1 MRDENVLTMGRRISN
16 IYHADSIGISEKKID
31 EDVEKNDPMLIE
43 QLSLSLR
50 SLSEVRY
57 LCFLSKMNFR
67 IAERLEEKAER
78 MMVESKRYR
87 QRYSLRGGKYALFQE
102 VFHRDR
108 AHNYKLSAQDHLRR
122 AFTELNTAYLIINKN
137 GKTDWPPET
146 ETNPTTIMTY
156 NRTFGFLQKRYRH
169 SMAHVGA
176 GKLPSFW
183 EYKRGKTHN
192 VHLAK
197 IISDR
202 QLKLLTTVIKQVEED
217 LKNSRI
223 AVIKRLYLRYVIPWL
238 ASYRTFHR
246 GDVLVIQ

>member
-1 MRDENVLTMGRRISN
+1 MRKRISN
-16 IYHADSIGISEKKID
+16 IYHADSIGISERKFD
-31 EDVEKNDPMLIE
+31 NDVETNDPMFIE

-67 IAERLEEKAER
+67 RAERLEEKAER
-78 MMVESKRYR
+78 MMIQSKRYR
-87 QRYSLRGGKYALFQE
+87 QRYSLRGGRYALFQE
-102 VFHRDR
+102 VYHRDR
-108 AHNYKLSAQDHLRR
+108 AHNYKLCAQDHLYK
-122 AFTELNTAYLIINKN
+122 AFKELNTAYLIINKN
-137 GKTDWPPET
+137 GKIDWPLKT

-156 NRTFGFLQKRYRH
+156 NRAFGFLQKRYRQ

-176 GKLPSFW
+176 GKVPSFW
-183 EYKRGKTHN
+183 DYKRGKTHHL
-192 VHLAK
+192 HLAK

-202 QLKLLTTVIKQVEED
+202 QLKLLTAVIKQVEED

-223 AVIKRLYLRYVIPWL
+223 AAIKRLYLRYVIPWL
-238 ASYRTFHR
+238 VPYRTFHR